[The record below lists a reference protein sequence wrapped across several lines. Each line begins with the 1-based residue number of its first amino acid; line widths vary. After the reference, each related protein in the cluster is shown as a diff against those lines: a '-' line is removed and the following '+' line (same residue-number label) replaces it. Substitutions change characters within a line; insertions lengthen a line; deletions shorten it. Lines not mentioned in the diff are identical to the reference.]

1 MTSLVFQIDINFY
14 IFPKDIFVIQSWSF
28 SEKVEV
34 QPVKDEILESGILA
48 INEVLVSALVANIA
62 LVHPESHTVHHQMIK
77 LITMLLLVQKFSFIQ
92 LQFLSLYISYNSYN
106 LSKLLKI
113 LYLIF

>member
-1 MTSLVFQIDINFY
+1 MTSVVFQNDTIFNDFY
-14 IFPKDIFVIQSWSF
+14 IFPKDIFVTQSWSI

-34 QPVKDEILESGILA
+34 QPVKDEILESEMLA

-92 LQFLSLYISYNSYN
+92 LQNFEPLYFLYFL
-106 LSKLLKI
+106 
-113 LYLIF
+113 